1 VSTYEP
7 VQVAELTFPEIR
19 ISRELLENVPP
30 PPLSPLAMLRTQI
43 AATNAA
49 AWRELMDRVTAAQER
64 ADCKRR
70 RVGAVLVR
78 DDGVT
83 LGVGYNALPAGSCTA
98 GACPRG
104 RLSYDDQPAFVDYA
118 ASGCFSVHAE
128 DRALQ
133 VARAAG
139 HDVRGARLLVTATP
153 CPGCERKLRAAGVT
167 RWYVVELPSSQP
179 AAPGAGHDG
188 PAAEQTA

>member
-1 VSTYEP
+1 MNEP

-19 ISRELLENVPP
+19 ISRELLDDVPP
-30 PPLSPLAMLRTQI
+30 PPLSPLSLLCRQMAGR
-43 AATNAA
+43 NAA
-49 AWRELMDRVTAAQER
+49 VMQELQDLLNRAQHL

-70 RVGAVLVR
+70 RVAAVLVR
-78 DDGVT
+78 DDGVA
-83 LGVGYNALPAGSCTA
+83 LGTGYNALPAGSCTA

-104 RLSYDDQPAFVDYA
+104 RLSYDEQPAFANYA
-118 ASGCFSVHAE
+118 ATGCVAVHAE

-133 VARAAG
+133 AARAAG
-139 HDVRGARLLVTATP
+139 YDVRGARLLVTATP

-167 RWYVVELPSSQP
+167 RWHVVELPSSDP

-188 PAAEQTA
+188 PAAE